1 MKKINWYLLVRSRDA
16 VFLVVVGL
24 MTVTGCG
31 ERNKSNCTE
40 FLQRI
45 VVEAKPTDFTL
56 SQVIDSISFVALETN
71 QNALIGSIT
80 KLLVTD
86 SNIYILDNKMTESIL
101 VFNLDGQFLLNIG
114 HQGKGPGEFIDVEDM
129 CVDNKNQVVVTD
141 YSGKKVLFFD
151 NKGSFIKEIKTS
163 YFPNKIGYLNR
174 DAYVVTS
181 FFPNGLINILTDEGR
196 SNPLYFFDNPEFR
209 AYDHSLSKGAG
220 GINFT
225 QYLDDTI
232 YSIDIDQIKP
242 KFLIDFGDRK
252 MTRSTYL
259 GYPVNPIDPTLL
271 RIIPKGIRYSP
282 LGFYENEEFIFFY
295 FFQSSADDRTL
306 QFCLFAKQTGESI
319 FTEWNQAFDDLFAM
333 HKWLPIIGVWKD
345 KFIMRFESYLFLER
359 FDKMYA
365 YFSANKPNY
374 LSRLEEIKKS
384 ITANSNPILV
394 FVSFDFGSLK
404 LMGM

>member
-1 MKKINWYLLVRSRDA
+1 MKKPTSTYRFSMGVQC
-16 VFLVVVGL
+16 FLVMVGL
-24 MTVTGCG
+24 MALTGCG
-31 ERNKSNCTE
+31 QRNKPNGTE

-45 VVEAKPTDFTL
+45 VVETKPTDFTL

-71 QNALIGSIT
+71 QNALIGTIT

-86 SNIYILDNKMTESIL
+86 SNIYILDNNMTESIL
-101 VFNLDGQFLLNIG
+101 AFNLNGQFLLKIG
-114 HQGKGPGEFIDVEDM
+114 HQGKGPGEFIDLEDM

-141 YSGKKVLFFD
+141 FSGKKVLFFD
-151 NKGSFIKEIKTS
+151 NKGSFIKEIKTG

-181 FFPNGLINILTDEGR
+181 FFPNSLINIFTDDGK
-196 SNPLYFFDNPEFR
+196 SNPINFFDNPEFR
-209 AYDHSLSKGAG
+209 AYDHSLSKGAD

-225 QYLDDTI
+225 QYLDDTV
-232 YSIDIDQIKP
+232 YSINNDQIKP

-259 GYPVNPIDPTLL
+259 KYPVNPIDPTLL

-282 LGFYENEEFIFFY
+282 LGFYENEEFITFY
-295 FFQSSADDRTL
+295 FFQSSPDDRTL
-306 QFCLFAKQTGESI
+306 QFCLFNKQTGESI
-319 FTEWNQAFDDLFAM
+319 FTEKDEAFDDLFAM

-365 YFSANKPNY
+365 YFSTCKPNY
-374 LSRLEEIKKS
+374 LSRLVEMKKS
-384 ITANSNPILV
+384 ITTNSNPILV

-404 LMGM
+404 